1 MKITKVSTLT
11 GKEYT
16 LDIDVTQE
24 QIDRFEERRETG
36 EYIQNIMSNLSNE
49 DREFILSGITPQEWD
64 DAFGEEE

>member
-11 GKEYT
+11 GKEHT

-24 QIDRFEERRETG
+24 QMDRFEKRRETG

-64 DAFGEEE
+64 EQFGEEE